1 MDGPKENKFLEGL
14 SFARDSLLDHPYVD
28 YARYKNF
35 LAFCNER
42 IKDLEEFKKD
52 NQLDSS
58 DQVEKMF
65 VQQEYHVDEGPEGFE
80 EDSNQVGP
88 KDKKKD
94 KKMKK
99 KTDCAEHDK
108 EMSVPREVAE
118 ESSIPLHELAKLS
131 LHGMYKLPEINYE
144 VEKEEWGLSTGYLT
158 SEDLGGRISPVV
170 SFLDFVDKDAT
181 MTAYNLMLELNS
193 INGLRAY
200 YRINQTMVA
209 VEKVKT
215 LKFWLQEK
223 DDIWKQGC
231 VNTPTKAS

>member
-1 MDGPKENKFLEGL
+1 M
-14 SFARDSLLDHPYVD
+14 S
-28 YARYKNF
+28 
-35 LAFCNER
+35 
-42 IKDLEEFKKD
+42 
-52 NQLDSS
+52 
-58 DQVEKMF
+58 
-65 VQQEYHVDEGPEGFE
+65 VQQEYHVDERVEGFD
-80 EDSNQVGP
+80 EDSNQVGA
-88 KDKKKD
+88 KDKKKED
-94 KKMKK
+94 K

-108 EMSVPREVAE
+108 EMSVPREAVE

-170 SFLDFVDKDAT
+170 LFLDFVDEDAT
-181 MTAYNLMLELNS
+181 MTADNLLLELNS
-193 INGLRAY
+193 INKLIAY
-200 YRINQTMVA
+200 YGINQTMVV

-231 VNTPTKAS
+231 ANTPTKASCWKFIYQDLIRICR